1 MTALSTSLHR
11 ASPVGVTAASDL
23 APRWF
28 IRIGLH
34 LSIASVPV
42 LAISADVFGWVSL
55 RTVAIGVLL
64 PLLVAT
70 AIAVVR
76 DPDRSDRVLLA
87 GFGWGLL
94 ACAGYD
100 AFRLPTI
107 YVAHLWNDFFGA
119 VGGWATGSSAN
130 YLAGYLWRYVG
141 DGAGI
146 GVAFFALAATLGAGA
161 WSRRQVVGAAVGYA
175 ICPVWAGLVTTDLLA
190 PAGRQLFPLSP
201 VTLSLSLAG
210 HLIYGAILGQGYWM
224 SRRLEEHWPVGVAK
238 VGTSPR

>member
-1 MTALSTSLHR
+1 MTALPSSLDLR
-11 ASPVGVTAASDL
+11 TPVRMTAARGL

-28 IRIGLH
+28 VRLCLH
-34 LSIASVPV
+34 LAIATIPV

-55 RTVAIGVLL
+55 RTVAIGLLL
-64 PLLVAT
+64 PLLVLT
-70 AIAVVR
+70 AIVVAR
-76 DPDRSDRVLLA
+76 NPDRSDRVMLA
-87 GFGWGLL
+87 GFAWGLL

-119 VGGWATGSSAN
+119 VGGWATGTGSN

-146 GVAFFALAATLGAGA
+146 GVTFFALAATLGAGN
-161 WSRRQVVGAAVGYA
+161 WSRRQAIGFAVGYA
-175 ICPVWAGLVTTDLLA
+175 VCPVWAGLIVTDLLA
-190 PAGRQLFPLSP
+190 PAGRQLFPLTP
-201 VTLSLSLAG
+201 VTAALSLVG
-210 HLIYGAILGQGYWM
+210 HVIYGVILGQGYWT
-224 SRRLEEHWPVGVAK
+224 SRRLEEHWPIAVAR